1 MNRIGIGQDSHK
13 FERERN
19 KPLILGG
26 VKIPDEIGL
35 LASSDG
41 DVFLHSICNA
51 LSSAIG
57 GDSLGT
63 WADSM
68 CLEKKVTDSKEYVNY
83 IFQKVKK
90 LGFIVGNISISV
102 EAKRPRLPFKVIYEI
117 KEQIS
122 KLLEINIDQVGITF
136 TSGDNLTA
144 FGRGEGIQAIVIV
157 NLLK

>member
-90 LGFIVGNISISV
+90 AIS
-102 EAKRPRLPFKVIYEI
+102 
-117 KEQIS
+117 
-122 KLLEINIDQVGITF
+122 
-136 TSGDNLTA
+136 
-144 FGRGEGIQAIVIV
+144 
-157 NLLK
+157 